1 VTGWGKAQ
9 GLAAAFGW
17 RSTLVLG
24 GMVAL
29 FYVNRLFPEFPL
41 YASDEG
47 AYLIR
52 ALFAD
57 EIAVYPE
64 LHRNLQPVGNS
75 AYLLVIRALKA
86 LTLNVLPWL
95 RLIGAVAYFGGL
107 LLLLRAVSPRL
118 PRPQMWG
125 LAAVTLLF
133 PYYRFVFSAMPEG
146 LYVGLLCAII
156 VTTAWLYLRRP
167 YAHALAVGALAAVL
181 VLVKPHGLVAPLAFA
196 FLVGVESL
204 FSPQARRGAAQRL
217 ILFAIAFL
225 ATGAAIDLAAQG
237 PEADPLLFFLG
248 GAYSDHLGL
257 EPPADGL
264 WLAGLGLASM
274 ASVLAL
280 FAGPPV
286 LAGLW
291 SLAASA
297 RKILREGGT
306 FRRED
311 LVFLFALALT
321 LGTVAMVAVF
331 TYKIATIDGERYR
344 LWGRYFECF
353 VPILWLAA
361 APHLQ
366 PWRQGYRYAGCAA
379 AGLALLGAMGLGAA
393 FLSGVMLFPW
403 DGTAVT
409 AFFAPDP
416 ERWGFAP
423 QAPFRVLAF
432 IATAG
437 LVSAA
442 AIRRDLYRSWA
453 VYFVVLGVLSTMFD
467 DLWVG
472 EIAQQRSDIE
482 HELHVARGLMTA
494 APGPSVALVPNLN
507 SAHLAYMRL
516 NGGARILLA
525 PPGKP
530 PLADIEGYDW
540 VIVMSGDVLDAPWQA
555 RFDGREV
562 DVFQHEVDP
571 RP

>member
-1 VTGWGKAQ
+1 MAGWGKTQ
-9 GLAAAFGW
+9 RLAAN
-17 RSTLVLG
+17 LVWWGSLALG
-24 GMVAL
+24 AMVAL

-57 EIAVYPE
+57 QIALYPE

-75 AYLLVIRALKA
+75 AYLLVIRGLDA

-95 RLIGAVAYFGGL
+95 RLIGAAAYFGGL

-118 PRPQMWG
+118 PRPQIWG
-125 LAAVTLLF
+125 LAAVALLF

-156 VTTAWLYLRRP
+156 AITAWLYQRRP
-167 YAHALAVGALAAVL
+167 YAHALAVGALAAIL
-181 VLVKPHGLVAPLAFA
+181 VLVKPHGLIVPLAFGL
-196 FLVGVESL
+196 LVGVEALLSK
-204 FSPQARRGAAQRL
+204 PARRAAAQRL
-217 ILFAIAFL
+217 ILFAVAFL

-237 PEADPLLFFLG
+237 PEARPLLFFLG
-248 GAYSDHLGL
+248 GAYSEHLGL

-264 WLAGLGLASM
+264 WLAGLGVASM

-280 FAGPPV
+280 FAGPPL

-297 RKILREGGT
+297 RRLIREGGA

-311 LVFLFALALT
+311 LVFLFALALA

-331 TYKIATIDGERYR
+331 TYKIAAVEGERYR
-344 LWGRYFECF
+344 LWGRYFEFF

-366 PWRQGYRYAGCAA
+366 PWRQGYRHAARAA
-379 AGLALLGAMGLGAA
+379 AGLALLGALGLAAA
-393 FLSGVMLFPW
+393 FLSGIMLFPW

-423 QAPFRVLAF
+423 QAPFRLLAF

-437 LVSAA
+437 LIAA
-442 AIRRDLYRSWA
+442 AATRRDLYRSWA
-453 VYFVVLGVLSTMFD
+453 AYFVVLGVLSTLFD

-482 HELHVARGLMTA
+482 HELHVAQGLMTA

-516 NGGARILLA
+516 NGGARILLT
-525 PPGKP
+525 PPGQA
-530 PLADIEGYDW
+530 PLAEIQGYDW
-540 VIVMSGDVLDAPWQA
+540 VIVMSGDVLDAPWET

-562 DVFQHEVDP
+562 DLFQHEADQGP
-571 RP
+571 

>member
-1 VTGWGKAQ
+1 MAGWGKAQ
-9 GLAAAFGW
+9 RLAAELGW
-17 RSTLVLG
+17 WSALG
-24 GMVAL
+24 LGWLVAL

-57 EIAVYPE
+57 QIALFPE

-75 AYLLVIRALKA
+75 AYLLVIRALDE

-95 RLIGAVAYFGGL
+95 RLIGAAAYFGGL

-118 PRPQMWG
+118 PRAQIWG
-125 LAAVTLLF
+125 LAALALLF

-146 LYVGLLCAII
+146 PYVGLLCAII
-156 VTTAWLYLRRP
+156 AITAWLYQRRP
-167 YAHALAVGALAAVL
+167 YAHALAVGALAAIL
-181 VLVKPHGLVAPLAFA
+181 VLVKPHGLIAPLAFGL
-196 FLVGVESL
+196 LVAVEAL
-204 FSPQARRGAAQRL
+204 ISPPARRAAAQRL
-217 ILFAIAFL
+217 ILFALAFL
-225 ATGAAIDLAAQG
+225 ATGAAVDLAARG

-248 GAYSDHLGL
+248 GAYSEHLGL
-257 EPPADGL
+257 TPPADGL
-264 WLAGLGLASM
+264 WLAGLGVASM
-274 ASVLAL
+274 TAVLAL
-280 FAGPPV
+280 FAGPPL

-291 SLAASA
+291 SLASGA
-297 RKILREGGT
+297 RRIMREGGA
-306 FRRED
+306 FRREE
-311 LVFLFALALT
+311 LVFLFALALA

-331 TYKIATIDGERYR
+331 TYKIAAVEGERYR
-344 LWGRYFECF
+344 LWGRYFEFF

-366 PWRQGYRYAGCAA
+366 PWRQGYRYAARAA
-379 AGLALLGAMGLGAA
+379 AGLTLLGALGLGAA
-393 FLSGVMLFPW
+393 FLAGVMLFPW

-416 ERWGFAP
+416 ERWSFAP
-423 QAPFRVLAF
+423 QVPFRLLAF

-437 LVSAA
+437 LVAA
-442 AIRRDLYRSWA
+442 AVTRRDLYKSWA
-453 VYFVVLGVLSTMFD
+453 AYFVVLGVLSTMLD

-482 HELHVARGLMTA
+482 HELHVAQGLITDT
-494 APGPSVALVPNLN
+494 PGLSIALTPDLN

-516 NGGARILLA
+516 HGRTRILLA
-525 PPGKP
+525 PPRTAA
-530 PLADIEGYDW
+530 LADLKGYDW
-540 VIVMSGDVLDAPWQA
+540 VIVMNGAPLPPPWQT
-555 RFDGREV
+555 RFAGREV
-562 DVFQHEVDP
+562 DVFQHENGL